1 MIFTIYHSRAGFG
14 LANDARIL
22 KNALSTLGHQV
33 KIVECPTVSSNANRG
48 LTALLIHLAKVVGIL
63 FFYRRIQRLI
73 FGRPSE
79 VAIHIEKVFYGKL
92 FSHQKHILI
101 PNQEWFSPG
110 SFSLLEYIDVI
121 WVKTDFAKAIFSE
134 FKKNTAYIGF
144 CSLIDYVGSSDK
156 SRDYFFSRIGKG
168 PFRGANKLVD
178 IWRRHPEWPP
188 LKMVIDPSCRP
199 PEPPENVEYIDIF
212 AHVEDY
218 HRLAGGSLFHIYA
231 TEAEG
236 FGHSINE
243 AMGLGCV
250 VLVTNAPPMNELVTR
265 DCGLLIDAE
274 YAGQKLFSPRFSIKD
289 SALEDVIARAM
300 QLDQNEIDLLSQNAK
315 ARFQKIKETFIDNLD
330 LAIKKL

>member
-33 KIVECPTVSSNANRG
+33 KIVECQVAPSNADSD
-48 LTALLIHLAKVVGIL
+48 LKALFIHLAKIIGIL

-73 FGRPSE
+73 LGRPLE
-79 VAIHIEKVFYGKL
+79 VAIHIEKIFYGKL

-121 WVKTDFAKAIFSE
+121 WVKTNFAKAIFSE

-144 CSLIDYVGSSDK
+144 CSNIDYAGSSDK
-156 SRDYFFSRIGKG
+156 SRGYFFSRIGKG
-168 PFRGANKLVD
+168 PFRGANKLVE

-212 AHVEDY
+212 THVEDY

-243 AMGLGCV
+243 AMGLGSV

-265 DCGLLIDAE
+265 DCGFLIDAE
-274 YAGQKLFSPRFSIKD
+274 YSGQKLFSPRFSIVD
-289 SALEDVIARAM
+289 LALEEVIVRVL
-300 QLDQNEIDLLSQNAK
+300 QLDQREIDLLSQKAK
-315 ARFQKIKETFIDNLD
+315 ERFQKIKETFIADLD